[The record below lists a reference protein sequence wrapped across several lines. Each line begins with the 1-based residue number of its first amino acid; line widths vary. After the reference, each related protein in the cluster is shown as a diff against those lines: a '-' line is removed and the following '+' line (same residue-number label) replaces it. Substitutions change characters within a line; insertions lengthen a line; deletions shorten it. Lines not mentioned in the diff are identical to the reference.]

1 MWHGRRSR
9 GAAWRAALLT
19 ALLPAA
25 SGCNRSF
32 YREAADKEVS
42 VLVQEKSHDPRWDL
56 RGFTIETD
64 PRSRYDDSIYD
75 PSFPPMPP
83 DDPASH
89 ELMHCIDGKRAYSGW
104 HDYGDRSTLE
114 NPYWRDA
121 LGSVGRITPEGKLVL
136 DVPTSFRLARIHS
149 PGYQQQ
155 LETIYL
161 SALDVSTER
170 FNFDVM
176 FTGGELLTYLD
187 PARPNGDSLRL
198 DSGYALNRRL
208 ATGGQLLVGLA
219 NNIVWNFAG
228 DGSTNTTSLLNF
240 SLIQPLL
247 RSGGRAV
254 ALEQV
259 TLAERVLLA
268 NLRAME
274 RYRQG
279 FYTDVVIGDG
289 GTDGPSRRGGFFGA
303 GLEGFT
309 GLGSGFAGV
318 GGAGGGF
325 GGAGGF
331 GGGAATA
338 VAGVAGGGAG
348 TQGGFIGLIQRL
360 QQVRNQEEALYSQTQ
375 NLTLLE
381 AYLDAGLI
389 DIAQVDQLRQSIATA
404 EAGLLQSRNS
414 LQDRLDAY
422 KRETLGL
429 PPNLDVDLDDSFI
442 VPFRLI
448 RADVRQVQADLDQ
461 TFQAFGELSD
471 APTAAELE
479 PTLVRIAELR
489 PQVQSLIDAT
499 PAELQAMQ
507 SAGTARKA
515 SMTPAEQE
523 QFDAELA
530 QLGRSLELLRERIAV
545 AGAELQRV
553 GELAQADPA
562 AASSGIIKLLIELQ
576 AITSDVS
583 LIQARARAEQIAL
596 DPVDLS
602 PEVALEIARA
612 NRLDWMNNRA
622 SLVDTWRLIEFNANL
637 LKSNVTVNFSGNV
650 STVRDNPLN
659 FNDNTGNLRAS
670 LQFDPPLTRLVERNR
685 FREQLIAYQRA
696 RRQLIQYE
704 DGVHQTMRTLLRTL
718 KQLELNLEIQRRAV
732 AIAIRRVD
740 QTREALSEPI
750 APALPGQAPQTFG
763 PTAAQNLLSA
773 LTALQTAQDAYMSV
787 WLAHYA
793 ARMTL
798 YRELGIMQLDN
809 EGMWIDTPLEWTE
822 QLTAE
827 PEPLPPAV
835 PPEWLDESSPPVP
848 SPDQPPVGNPQL
860 PLPEGQN
867 SDVRDLPDSNGVR
880 HANWLSSGWD
890 RLRGRVTTTGL
901 DEEFETPAARV
912 HALLPQEAPVG
923 TARVPT
929 GAPPPATPP
938 VLPRPVPATPS
949 PLKSPQPAEPVPRP
963 AGGSALSEIGGAL
976 GASRRPAP
984 RPE

>member
-1 MWHGRRSR
+1 MTIGRRSR
-9 GAAWRAALLT
+9 GAARRAAVLTALLT
-19 ALLPAA
+19 AAC
-25 SGCNRSF
+25 GCNRTF
-32 YREAADKEVS
+32 YRQAADKEVS
-42 VLVQEKSHDPRWDL
+42 ILVQEKSNDPRWDL
-56 RGFTIETD
+56 PGFTIEMD

-136 DVPTSFRLARIHS
+136 DVPTSYRLARIHS

-170 FNFDVM
+170 FSFDVM
-176 FTGGELLTYLD
+176 FTGGELLDYVD
-187 PARPNGDSLRL
+187 PARPSGDRLSLN
-198 DSGYALNRRL
+198 SSYALDRGL

-219 NNIVWNFAG
+219 NNIVWNFSG

-259 TLAERVLLA
+259 TLVERVLLA

-289 GTDGPSRRGGFFGA
+289 GTEGPSRRGGFFGA
-303 GLEGFT
+303 GLAGFT

-318 GGAGGGF
+318 GGAGGAGGGF
-325 GGAGGF
+325 GGF

-348 TQGGFIGLIQRL
+348 TQDGFIGLIQRL
-360 QQVRNQEEALYSQTQ
+360 QQIRNQEEALYSQTQ

-404 EAGLLQSRNS
+404 EAGLLQTRNG

-429 PPNLDVDLDDSFI
+429 PPNLDIELDDSFI

-448 RADVRQVQADLDQ
+448 RGDVRQVQADLDQ
-461 TFQAFGELSD
+461 TFQAFGELPD
-471 APTAAELE
+471 APAAVELE
-479 PTLVRIAELR
+479 PTLARIAEQR
-489 PQVQSLIDAT
+489 PHIQALIDAT
-499 PAELQAMQ
+499 PAELQAMH
-507 SAGTARKA
+507 SAGEIRKP
-515 SMTPAEQE
+515 SMMPAEQAE
-523 QFDAELA
+523 FDAEAA
-530 QLGRSLELLRERIAV
+530 QLEQNLELLRERFSA
-545 AGAELQRV
+545 AGMELERIREQ
-553 GELAQADPA
+553 AAADPA
-562 AASSGIIKLLIELQ
+562 GASHGIIRLLIELQ

-583 LIQARARAEQIAL
+583 LIQARARAEQITL
-596 DPVDLS
+596 EPVNLS

-637 LKSNVTVNFSGNV
+637 LKSNLTVNFSGNV

-685 FREQLIAYQRA
+685 FREQLIAYQRS

-750 APALPGQAPQTFG
+750 APALPGQPPQTFG

-787 WLAHYA
+787 WLAHYS

-827 PEPLPPAV
+827 PQPLPPEV
-835 PPEWLDESSPPVP
+835 PQEWLDDGGPPAP
-848 SPDQPPVGNPQL
+848 SPEQPPAANPQL

-867 SDVRDLPDSNGVR
+867 SDVRDLPDQSGVR

-890 RLRGRVTTTGL
+890 RLRGRATTASL
-901 DEEFETPAARV
+901 DEEPEAPPARV
-912 HALLPQEAPVG
+912 RATLSEASAAG
-923 TARVPT
+923 LARVPMNT
-929 GAPPPATPP
+929 TRPAAPP
-938 VLPRPVPATPS
+938 VS
-949 PLKSPQPAEPVPRP
+949 PRP
-963 AGGSALSEIGGAL
+963 APTTPAPPKMPQSIEPDSLPGRSALSEIGGAL
-976 GASRRPAP
+976 GASRRQAA
-984 RPE
+984 RQD

>member
-1 MWHGRRSR
+1 MTIGMTSC
-9 GAAWRAALLT
+9 AAAPRAALL
-19 ALLPAA
+19 ALVLASAA
-25 SGCNRSF
+25 GCNRTF

-42 VLVQEKSHDPRWDL
+42 ILVHEKSNDPRWDL
-56 RGFTIETD
+56 PGFTIEQD
-64 PRSRYDDSIYD
+64 PRSRYSDAIYD
-75 PSFPPMPP
+75 PDFPPMPP

-114 NPYWRDA
+114 NPYWQDA

-149 PGYQQQ
+149 RDYQTQ

-176 FTGGELLTYLD
+176 FSGGELLSYVD
-187 PARPNGDSLRL
+187 PARPNGDRLSL
-198 DSGYALNRRL
+198 DSDYALNRQL

-219 NNIVWNFAG
+219 NNIVWNFSG
-228 DGSTNTTSLLNF
+228 DGSTNTSSLLNF

-259 TLAERVLLA
+259 TLVERVLLA

-289 GTDGPSRRGGFFGA
+289 GTEGPSRRGGFFGA
-303 GLEGFT
+303 GLAGFT

-318 GGAGGGF
+318 GGGGGGAGGF
-325 GGAGGF
+325 GGF

-348 TQGGFIGLIQRL
+348 TQDGFIGLIQQL
-360 QQVRNQEEALYSQTQ
+360 QQIRNQEEALYSQTQ

-389 DIAQVDQLRQSIATA
+389 DIAQVDTLRQSIETA
-404 EAGLLQSRNS
+404 NASLLQTRNR
-414 LQDRLDAY
+414 LQDQLDGY

-429 PPNLDVDLDDSFI
+429 PPNLEVELDDRFI

-448 RADVRQVQADLDQ
+448 RGDVRQIQTELDQ
-461 TFQAFGELSD
+461 TFQAFGELGD
-471 APTAAELE
+471 APTAAELQ
-479 PTLVRIAELR
+479 PTLTQIAELR
-489 PQVQSLIDAT
+489 PRVQAQIDAT
-499 PAELQAMQ
+499 PAELSAMQ
-507 SAGTARKA
+507 AAGEKRKS
-515 SMTPAEQE
+515 SMSSGEQA
-523 QFDAELA
+523 QFDADIA
-530 QLGRSLELLRERIAV
+530 QLERNLETLRERFATT
-545 AGAELQRV
+545 GADLERLYEQ
-553 GELAQADPA
+553 AAADPA
-562 AASSGIIKLLIELQ
+562 LATRGVIELMIELQ
-576 AITSDVS
+576 GIVSDAS
-583 LIQARARAEQIAL
+583 LIQARARAEQITL
-596 DPVDLS
+596 DPVSLS

-637 LKSNVTVNFSGNV
+637 LKSNLTVNFSGDV

-685 FREQLIAYQRA
+685 FREQLISYQRA

-704 DGVHQTMRTLLRTL
+704 DGVHQSMRTLLRTL

-750 APALPGQAPQTFG
+750 APAAPGQPPQVFG

-773 LTALQTAQDAYMSV
+773 LTALQQAQDNFMSV

-798 YRELGIMQLDN
+798 YRELGIMQLDD
-809 EGMWIDTPLEWTE
+809 EGMWIDVPLDWTE
-822 QLTAE
+822 QSGAD
-827 PEPLPPAV
+827 PQPLPPPV
-835 PPEWLDESSPPVP
+835 PPEWLDESGGMPPLPDPPPAADPQAP
-848 SPDQPPVGNPQL
+848 SAGRHDAAPRD
-860 PLPEGQN
+860 LPEGT
-867 SDVRDLPDSNGVR
+867 GVR
-880 HANWLSSGWD
+880 QAHWLPT
-890 RLRGRVTTTGL
+890 LREQPEGRAAITHRRAG
-901 DEEFETPAARV
+901 DEAPPAGVPASDASRNTAHTAAAQRNTNVAPPTAARV
-912 HALLPQEAPVG
+912 TAPV
-923 TARVPT
+923 ADPT
-929 GAPPPATPP
+929 GPAAGDPPRAA
-938 VLPRPVPATPS
+938 RGA
-949 PLKSPQPAEPVPRP
+949 
-963 AGGSALSEIGGAL
+963 ALSQLGGAL
-976 GASRRPAP
+976 RVTRH
-984 RPE
+984 